1 MDRLRVELLGPTIV
15 RDRRREADRA
25 RLAEAA
31 WRATPRERVLVARL
45 GELLGRAGDRLEVAA
60 RPRPAAPRWAP
71 VGDPCLECGG

>member
-25 RLAEAA
+25 GLAEAA

-45 GELLGRAGDRLEVAA
+45 GGLLARAGDRLEAAA